1 MIALIY
7 INLGY
12 FSSGSYRYGFN
23 GMEKDDDL
31 AGGKKGM
38 SYDFGARLYN
48 PGLGRWLA
56 VDPLATKYPNLSPY
70 NFVANNPTMFID
82 PDGKVIK
89 LAGNYSFIKKTFNDL
104 QALTNDDL
112 SIKRVDGE
120 YIISI
125 SESNTVNCDKDLKSG
140 ANLVKNLIKTDVT
153 VKITTGESNTADA
166 DNESDAIGG
175 KGTGTHITYNSNSE
189 VGNIDV
195 KGNKK
200 RDAKIGLGHELAH
213 AELNALGEKDL
224 TKTNVNNP
232 DSKKVGGSKLHKS
245 ELLTRKKENEIRKEQ
260 NHEEIP
266 LIGDNSEHPLN
277 EESYEVL
284 SE

>member
-1 MIALIY
+1 
-7 INLGY
+7 
-12 FSSGSYRYGFN
+12 
-23 GMEKDDDL
+23 
-31 AGGKKGM
+31 
-38 SYDFGARLYN
+38 
-48 PGLGRWLA
+48 
-56 VDPLATKYPNLSPY
+56 
-70 NFVANNPTMFID
+70 
-82 PDGKVIK
+82 
-89 LAGNYSFIKKTFNDL
+89 
-104 QALTNDDL
+104 
-112 SIKRVDGE
+112 
-120 YIISI
+120 
-125 SESNTVNCDKDLKSG
+125 
-140 ANLVKNLIKTDVT
+140 
-153 VKITTGESNTADA
+153 
-166 DNESDAIGG
+166 
-175 KGTGTHITYNSNSE
+175 
-189 VGNIDV
+189 IDV